1 MPGRAARI
9 GGDEFALI
17 LPGVEHAD
25 GKAMMKVILDLVVI
39 NNEFYTDL
47 PLSLSMGLATSQPG
61 ERLEAVVKRADL
73 AMLEAKR
80 EHYARQASERR
91 QLAAG

>member
-1 MPGRAARI
+1 VDKPARAARI

-17 LPGVEHAD
+17 LPSVERIE
-25 GKAMMKVILDLVVI
+25 GEAMMKVILDLVAI

-47 PLSLSMGLATSQPG
+47 PLSLSMGIATSERG

-73 AMLEAKR
+73 EMLAAKR
-80 EHYARQASERR
+80 EHYSERR
-91 QLAAG
+91 ERAAS

>member
-1 MPGRAARI
+1 
-9 GGDEFALI
+9 
-17 LPGVEHAD
+17 
-25 GKAMMKVILDLVVI
+25 MMKVILDLVDI
-39 NNEFYTDL
+39 NNEFYADL

-80 EHYARQASERR
+80 EHYTRAAHDRRTALSAS
-91 QLAAG
+91 

>member
-1 MPGRAARI
+1 
-9 GGDEFALI
+9 
-17 LPGVEHAD
+17 
-25 GKAMMKVILDLVVI
+25 MMKVVLDLVAI

-47 PLSLSMGLATSQPG
+47 PLSLSMGIATSQPG

-80 EHYARQASERR
+80 EHYTQTEYNRR
-91 QLAAG
+91 MAAL